1 MNSPLIQKLE
11 DAAKRIDPILGWYDE
26 FPLEDPD
33 DAAFCVACHP
43 ATILALIAS
52 YKATSQALRLSIE
65 IAENVIEFSHNEITQ
80 DIKGRFFQ
88 MGKEYLTQEYIE
100 SSSAL
105 KYLREQKEAITQLG
119 LGEGGK
125 EL

>member
-1 MNSPLIQKLE
+1 MTSPLIQKL
-11 DAAKRIDPILGWYDE
+11 DE
-26 FPLEDPD
+26 IEKGLVCLVPNPG
-33 DAAFCVACHP
+33 AQNVITCHEYS
-43 ATILALIAS
+43 ICDCEVLKL
-52 YKATSQALRLSIE
+52 TSALRLSIE